1 MTENKSNVVKDII
14 AMITQ
19 KRNNAEWKEM
29 KASNNDEAIHYA
41 AEAWV
46 LEQVLRDI
54 EDILYIHRKH
64 QRELDEQEEIDRIDD
79 LEWHSQYGEERRIAS
94 WEQGHGGE

>member
-1 MTENKSNVVKDII
+1 MTENEFNVVKDII

-19 KRNNAEWKEM
+19 KRNNAEMWEM
-29 KASNNDEAIHYA
+29 KASHNDEAIRYG
-41 AEAWV
+41 AEAWT

-54 EDILYIHRKH
+54 NDILYIHKKH

-79 LEWHSQYGEERRIAS
+79 LEWHSQYGQEQDIAS